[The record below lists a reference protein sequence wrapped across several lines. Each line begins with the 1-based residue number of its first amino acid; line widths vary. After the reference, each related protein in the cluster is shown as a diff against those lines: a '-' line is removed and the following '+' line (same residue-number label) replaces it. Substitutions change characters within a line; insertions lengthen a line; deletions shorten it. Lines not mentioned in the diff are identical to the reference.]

1 MAACLTPVSSFSPPR
16 PGLRLPLLLGALRR
30 RSSASTLIR
39 QKVPRLT
46 TLRTLKAVLSI
57 SCSAADRDGG
67 KDRTRG
73 GGGGGG
79 GEVESRWAALIP
91 RGVGVGPEKVLRLI
105 AGATSSPICQFI
117 ESPRTFLH
125 SVDPRIK
132 LVMVFF
138 SFLVLLIVDC
148 TKTCSWQC
156 ISWVTMRK
164 TFHGSWISRS
174 MTNLSLLVLGCLCL
188 FL

>member
-1 MAACLTPVSSFSPPR
+1 MASCCLTPISSFSPPR

-30 RSSASTLIR
+30 RSAASTLIR
-39 QKVPRLT
+39 QKVPRPT
-46 TLRTLKAVLSI
+46 AARTLNAALSI

-67 KDRTRG
+67 KDRT
-73 GGGGGG
+73 GGGGG

-132 LVMVFF
+132 LVMVLF
-138 SFLVLLIVDC
+138 S
-148 TKTCSWQC
+148 S
-156 ISWVTMRK
+156 
-164 TFHGSWISRS
+164 
-174 MTNLSLLVLGCLCL
+174 
-188 FL
+188 